1 MITVADWLSSREP
14 APPSA
19 LTDRLRAALGT
30 QASRDAS
37 EAADV
42 CLAAGERLLS
52 AVLENESA
60 SRECAIDLLAADAL
74 VTYAFEAASS
84 DPSELAA
91 RASRAMTRIASL
103 GVVAPRR
110 A

>member
-1 MITVADWLSSREP
+1 MSTVADWLSSVEP

-19 LTDRLRAALGT
+19 LAARLRAALGAH
-30 QASRDAS
+30 ASRDAS
-37 EAADV
+37 EAAGV
-42 CLAAGERLLS
+42 CLDAGERLLS
-52 AVLENESA
+52 AVLESESA
-60 SRECAIDLLAADAL
+60 SRECALDLLAADAL

-84 DPSELAA
+84 EPGELAA
-91 RASRAMTRIASL
+91 RASSAMMRIASL